1 MLKEGL
7 LQMGGS
13 IVGEAPSRG
22 TVLGR
27 ALSGGAVLGGLSVFI
42 KNLTGSVPL
51 YSSVYNKLSAD
62 CARVRLCVRMYCTL
76 HWGQSGLLQRYV
88 PQTHFGQSSKKFLS
102 LTRVTQITTPS
113 ESRF

>member
-1 MLKEGL
+1 
-7 LQMGGS
+7 MGGS
-13 IVGEAPSRG
+13 IVGEVPSGG

-51 YSSVYNKLSAD
+51 YYSVYNKLSAD

-88 PQTHFGQSSKKFLS
+88 PQRFWLKFQKVSFADKSDSNYNTL
-102 LTRVTQITTPS
+102 
-113 ESRF
+113 